1 MQSVSPV
8 RKRPKLELETPEKPD
23 VLDANGYR
31 RRLIEHKMRRMPA
44 LREKYVDALSELFF
58 LQSGGNMMD
67 YHSWQKRPPMPPY
80 LHFLR
85 QHRLDPDD
93 DNEDLTKPLSSI
105 SEFSQLST
113 VTTAAT
119 TTTTTTITSIAVAG
133 LSTTTLATTTVTSAI
148 NSSVQS
154 QNAEVKISGVGVTP
168 VAISTTLP
176 AAVAQLNQQGKFLS
190 ISRMVKAVLI
200 VMKKEGLSLNEIETK
215 SGYYTPNK

>member
-8 RKRPKLELETPEKPD
+8 RKRLKLELETSEKLD
-23 VLDANGYR
+23 VLDAGGYR
-31 RRLIEHKMRRMPA
+31 RRIMEHKMRRLPA
-44 LREKYVDALSELFF
+44 LREKYVDTLSELFF

-67 YHSWQKRPPMPPY
+67 YHSWQKRPPIPQY

-93 DNEDLTKPLSSI
+93 DNEDLTKPLPSI
-105 SEFSQLST
+105 SEFSQSST
-113 VTTAAT
+113 VTTAAAT

-133 LSTTTLATTTVTSAI
+133 LSTTTLATTTVTSTV
-148 NSSVQS
+148 NSSQN

-176 AAVAQLNQQGKFLS
+176 AAVAQLNQQGKFLF
-190 ISRMVKAVLI
+190 ISLVGAILI
-200 VMKKEGLSLNEIETK
+200 VMKKEAVSEIEIRLL
-215 SGYYTPNK
+215 YTE